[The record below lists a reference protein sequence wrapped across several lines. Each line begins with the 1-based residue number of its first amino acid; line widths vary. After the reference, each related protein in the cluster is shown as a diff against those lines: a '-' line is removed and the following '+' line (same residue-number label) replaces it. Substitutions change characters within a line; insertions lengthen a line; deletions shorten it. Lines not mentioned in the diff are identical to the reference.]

1 MGFFKYKW
9 QVILAIAMVF
19 SWMLLLNALAFKFLD
34 TLTIAL
40 AYLFGFVFSVV
51 IYFIRKKEAWLKKL
65 S

>member
-65 S
+65 P